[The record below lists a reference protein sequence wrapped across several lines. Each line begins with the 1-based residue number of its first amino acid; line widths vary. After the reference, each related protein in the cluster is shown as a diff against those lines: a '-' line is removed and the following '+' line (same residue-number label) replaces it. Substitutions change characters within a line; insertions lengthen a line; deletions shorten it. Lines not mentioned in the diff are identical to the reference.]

1 MKSMSKISQH
11 KKIIVF
17 SGLTIFVFLIL
28 SFIYFVYT
36 PVDSHHKAYTIEI
49 PKGSSFPQITHIIYR
64 SGLIKN
70 RPFFYILA
78 LSTNDARRIKAGEYD
93 LTTSMSPL
101 EILNKLVK
109 GEIKSYRITILEDS
123 TLREIAARLAYY
135 KLVDENKFLNIAS
148 DHKFLASAGIT
159 GPTAEGFLF
168 PDTYK
173 FDRSM
178 TTEDIIKKMV
188 SRFRKEITPEML
200 NQAKKMKMTNLQ
212 FITLA
217 SIIGKETGDKDEK
230 VMISAVFHNRLKKR
244 MKLQSDPTAVYDI
257 ENFQG
262 PITRNHLKR
271 ESHYNTYW
279 IDGLPPG
286 PIGNP
291 GIDSLWAALNPAPVP
306 YLYFVSNNNGTHQFS
321 SSLIKHNE
329 AVLRYQIEKEK

>member
-1 MKSMSKISQH
+1 MPKITQH
-11 KKIIVF
+11 KKIILCA
-17 SGLTIFVFLIL
+17 GLTIFVFLLI
-28 SFIYFVYT
+28 SFIYFIYT
-36 PVDSHHKAYTIEI
+36 PADRQHKKVYTIEI
-49 PKGSSFPQITHIIYR
+49 PKGSSFPQITHSLYR

-78 LSTNDARRIKAGEYD
+78 LSTNHATHIKAGEYD
-93 LTTSMSPL
+93 LATLMSPL

-109 GEIKSYRITILEDS
+109 GEIKSYPVLILEDF
-123 TLREIAARLAYY
+123 TLREIATRLASD
-135 KLVDENKFLNIAS
+135 KLVDKNKFLNIAS
-148 DHKFLASAGIT
+148 DQKYLASIGIT

-178 TTEDIIKKMV
+178 TTEDIIKTMV
-188 SRFRKEITPEML
+188 SRFWKEITPEML
-200 NQAKKMKMTNLQ
+200 AQAKKMKMTNLQ

-217 SIIGKETGDKDEK
+217 SIIGRETGDKDEK
-230 VMISAVFHNRLKKR
+230 VLISAVFHNRLKKR
-244 MKLQSDPTAVYDI
+244 MKLQSDPTAVYDM

-262 PITRNHLKR
+262 PIVRSHLKR
-271 ESHYNTYW
+271 KSPYNTYR

-291 GIDSLWAALNPAPVP
+291 GIDSLKAALNPAPVP

-329 AVLRYQIEKEK
+329 AILRYQIEKEK